1 MCLVWCVRVWLVQSS
16 LVAGG
21 VLSLLCALR
30 LRRDRHCASF
40 PSGGQLAE
48 RFGGAHVLPISM
60 DDVGPYLECKLESPE
75 EEAAFPLLKQRLY
88 NVRKVREPVCTH
100 RMQRLR
106 CRVMPV

>member
-1 MCLVWCVRVWLVQSS
+1 MWWVRVWLVQSS
-16 LVAGG
+16 LVAGL
-21 VLSLLCALR
+21 LSLLCALW

-60 DDVGPYLECKLESPE
+60 DDVGPYLECKLESAE

-88 NVRKVREPVCTH
+88 NVRKVREPVCTD

-106 CRVMPV
+106 CRIMPV